1 MTTMT
6 TGPEQLSISL
16 DDGSSVTG
24 LLYSPSR
31 AARSGVTLILGH
43 GAGAGQLHPFMQLF
57 ASGLAE
63 RGIDALTFNFQ
74 YMEQGRRVPDPKAK
88 LEACYCS
95 VIEAARKHKKL
106 KGNRLVIVG
115 KSMGGRIASQ
125 VAALDCGG
133 STPLSDA
140 AAHSSQESKTHR
152 KTKKQSNSEA
162 ARANESN
169 VVQTPAN
176 DIAGL
181 VFLGYPLHP
190 PGKPDQPRDAHL
202 PQITAPTLFVQGSR
216 DAFGS
221 AEEIRATLK
230 KHHPPAT
237 LHIVEGGDHSL
248 KVPKSGGASG
258 ASQDQIYVSVLDGIA
273 AWLQAK

>member
-6 TGPEQLSISL
+6 TGPEQLPISL

-24 LLYSPSR
+24 LLYRPSK

-88 LEACYCS
+88 LEACYRA

-106 KGNRLVIVG
+106 KGNRLVIGG

-133 STPLSDA
+133 LAPLSNA
-140 AAHSSQESKTHR
+140 TAESGQESKTHR
-152 KTKKQSNSEA
+152 KTKKDSNSEA
-162 ARANESN
+162 TRPNESN
-169 VVQTPAN
+169 VVQPPTS

-190 PGKPDQPRDAHL
+190 PGKPDQLRDAHL
-202 PQITAPTLFVQGSR
+202 PQIKAPMLFVQGSR
-216 DAFGS
+216 DVFGS
-221 AEEIRATLK
+221 PDELRATIK
-230 KHHPPAT
+230 KHQLPAT

-248 KVPKSGGASG
+248 KVPKSSG
-258 ASQDQIYVSVLDGIA
+258 QTQAGVYTSTLDVIA
-273 AWLQAK
+273 FWSSRLVE

>member
-1 MTTMT
+1 MTTVT
-6 TGPEQLSISL
+6 SGPEQLPISL

-24 LLYSPSR
+24 LLYRPLR

-63 RGIDALTFNFQ
+63 RGIDTLTFNFQ

-88 LEACYCS
+88 LENCYRA
-95 VIEAARKHKKL
+95 VMEAARKHKKL
-106 KGNRLVIVG
+106 KGNRLVIGG

-133 STPLSDA
+133 LTPLSDSA
-140 AAHSSQESKTHR
+140 NSSRKSKS
-152 KTKKQSNSEA
+152 QVAPS
-162 ARANESN
+162 
-169 VVQTPAN
+169 PD

-190 PGKPDQPRDAHL
+190 PGKPDQLRDAHL
-202 PQITAPTLFVQGSR
+202 PQIKAPMLFVQGSR

-221 AEEIRATLK
+221 PDELRATIK
-230 KHHPPAT
+230 KHHLPAT

-248 KVPKSGGASG
+248 KVPKALGIPQDEVYAS
-258 ASQDQIYVSVLDGIA
+258 ALNAIA
-273 AWLQAK
+273 AWIQKDHQPKTNPP